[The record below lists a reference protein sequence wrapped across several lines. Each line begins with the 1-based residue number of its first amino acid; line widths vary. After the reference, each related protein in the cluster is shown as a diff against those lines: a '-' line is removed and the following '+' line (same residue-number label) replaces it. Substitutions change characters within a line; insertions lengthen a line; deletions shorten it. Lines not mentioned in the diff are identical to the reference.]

1 MYIGIPACIY
11 RFTMYNVVMEKEKP
25 KERRTTMNTAYKNF
39 LNDALYDY
47 CKANGIDLGD
57 LIDHI
62 EFHADHP
69 FTVSDGNGGKRTV
82 SEPNAYEYSD
92 AEGTYIITS
101 LDSDSLA
108 CEDVD
113 VEKLEK
119 AFPGAVDKVLSNWC
133 DELQN
138 EINNASYDVL
148 DWQTNLETACS
159 NAGIDIEDVLCD

>member
-1 MYIGIPACIY
+1 MYIAIHARIY
-11 RFTMYNVVMEKEKP
+11 HFNTYNVVMEREKP
-25 KERRTTMNTAYKNF
+25 KERQTIMNTAYKNF

-62 EFHADHP
+62 EFRADHP
-69 FTVSDGNGGKRTV
+69 FTVSDGNGGKCTV
-82 SEPNAYEYSD
+82 SEPSAFEYAD
-92 AEGTYIITS
+92 AAGTYIITS
-101 LDSDSLA
+101 LDRNSLE

-113 VEKLEK
+113 VEKLEEK
-119 AFPGAVDKVLSNWC
+119 FPGAVDEVLSNWC
-133 DELQN
+133 DECQE

-148 DWQTNLETACS
+148 DWNANLERACS

>member
-1 MYIGIPACIY
+1 MYIDILACIY
-11 RFTMYNVVMEKEKP
+11 RFYIYNFVMEREKP
-25 KERRTTMNTAYKNF
+25 KERQAIMNTAYKNF

-62 EFHADHP
+62 EFRADYP

-82 SEPNAYEYSD
+82 AEPNAYEYAD
-92 AEGTYIITS
+92 AAGTYIITS

-133 DELQN
+133 DELQE

-148 DWQTNLETACS
+148 DWQANLETACA